1 MSASYKAIFPSLRT
15 VTPPT
20 PPPPEWQGPVSGA
33 APSSDSFAHDV
44 MEILN
49 PLQHIPIVS
58 VIYRQMTGDKIEPME
73 RIAGDTLYGGV
84 IGLVSSVAN
93 VAFEQ
98 VTGKDFGETALAL
111 LGVGQDKPT
120 AVAANAT
127 AEQSQASR
135 VADGAPVQ
143 LMPVATTAVL
153 SSTSQ
158 TEVTSVSENGI
169 LSSLNR
175 NGIGLDVE
183 PPAPLPVT
191 TSSLDDTNTNALLA
205 SLNRNGSGLELELG
219 GTRHALGIDGNK
231 NQRHQ
236 RCKCHRIDAFP
247 QSGWNR
253 NGFGSARDVR
263 LSQIPCASGRRAKHQ
278 RDAALSDVYSRAPK
292 IAVPTRTWVA
302 PKRMA
307 ISKSALIPILR

>member
-1 MSASYKAIFPSLRT
+1 
-15 VTPPT
+15 
-20 PPPPEWQGPVSGA
+20 
-33 APSSDSFAHDV
+33 
-44 MEILN
+44 
-49 PLQHIPIVS
+49 
-58 VIYRQMTGDKIEPME
+58 ME

-98 VTGKDFGETALAL
+98 VTGKDFGETALEL

-205 SLNRNGSGLELELG
+205 SLNRNGSGLEL
-219 GTRHALGIDGNK
+219 D
-231 NQRHQ
+231 
-236 RCKCHRIDAFP
+236 
-247 QSGWNR
+247 S
-253 NGFGSARDVR
+253 
-263 LSQIPCASGRRAKHQ
+263 
-278 RDAALSDVYSRAPK
+278 
-292 IAVPTRTWVA
+292 VA
-302 PKRMA
+302 PVTPLVSTATKTSAINDANATALMA
-307 ISKSALIPILR
+307 SLNRDGIGTDLGLRAMYAYRKSLVPPADAPSTNATLH